1 VNPRTDRPRCAAHRG
16 GAALW
21 PENSLLAF
29 RNAIALGCDLLELD
43 VHRTADGELAVIHDP
58 TLDRTSDGTGAVAS
72 VTAAELRRARLRGPD
87 GTLTDER
94 VRLLDDVLALAAPS
108 RVELLVEVKGPMP
121 GLGVH
126 WDRGADG
133 TAVSVPGPRYEGIE
147 ETVLA
152 KLARAGL
159 EARATVM
166 AFNPAV
172 LERVHALAP
181 RQRTALLVEVY
192 HVEQAGFS
200 PEAAI
205 GWAVKAG
212 ATDAGLHHAL
222 VNEAVVKTARAAG
235 LRLGAW
241 TVNAEEAMRR
251 LAALGVDVII
261 SDRPDLLRRV
271 LGLAA

>member
-1 VNPRTDRPRCAAHRG
+1 MTRVAAHRG

-43 VHRTADGELAVIHDP
+43 VHRTADGELAVLHDP
-58 TLDRTSDGTGAVAS
+58 TLERTTNGEGAVVS
-72 VTAAELRRARLRGPD
+72 LTAAEVRRARLRGPD
-87 GTLTDER
+87 GTLSDER
-94 VRLLDDVLALAAPS
+94 VPLLDEVLALVAPS
-108 RVELLVEVKGPMP
+108 RVELLLEVKGPVP
-121 GLGVH
+121 GVSVH
-126 WDRGADG
+126 WERGADG
-133 TAVSVPGPRYEGIE
+133 TVAVPGLRYEGLE
-147 ETVLA
+147 EVVLA
-152 KLARAGL
+152 KVARAGL
-159 EARATVM
+159 AARTTVM

-172 LERVHALAP
+172 IELVHALAP
-181 RQRTALLVEVY
+181 RQRTALLVEASQVA
-192 HVEQAGFS
+192 QAGAR

-205 GWAVKAG
+205 DWAVKAG
-212 ATDAGLHHAL
+212 ATDAGLHQTL
-222 VNEAVVKTARAAG
+222 VNEAVVQAAHAAG

>member
-1 VNPRTDRPRCAAHRG
+1 MTRVAAHRG

-29 RNAIALGCDLLELD
+29 RNAIALGCDLLEFD
-43 VHRTADGELAVIHDP
+43 VHRTADGELAVLHDP
-58 TLDRTSDGTGAVAS
+58 TLDRTSDRVGAVVS
-72 VTAAELRRARLRGPD
+72 FTAAEVRRARLRGPD

-94 VRLLDDVLALAAPS
+94 VPLLDEVLALVASSP
-108 RVELLVEVKGPMP
+108 VELLLEAKGPVP
-121 GLGVH
+121 GVGVH
-126 WDRGADG
+126 WERGADG
-133 TAVSVPGPRYEGIE
+133 TAVSVPGPRYEGLE
-147 ETVLA
+147 KTVLA

-159 EARATVM
+159 EARTTVM

-181 RQRTALLVEVY
+181 RQRTALLVEAS
-192 HVEQAGFS
+192 HVAQAGAR

-205 GWAVKAG
+205 DWAVKAG
-212 ATDAGLHHAL
+212 ATDAGLHHTL
-222 VNEAVVKTARAAG
+222 MNEAVVKAAHAAG

-241 TVNAEEAMRR
+241 TVNAEDAMRR
-251 LAALGVDVII
+251 LAALGVDVIT